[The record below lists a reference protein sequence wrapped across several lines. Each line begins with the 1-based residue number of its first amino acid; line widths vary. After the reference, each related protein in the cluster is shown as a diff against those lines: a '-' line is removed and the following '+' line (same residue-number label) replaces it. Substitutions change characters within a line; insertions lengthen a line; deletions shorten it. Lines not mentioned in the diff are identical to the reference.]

1 MKKNKIKYIS
11 IFLLGIALIGCEK
24 NEKKEEIIRPV
35 MVLNLKAEGNQ
46 NNIDFPGIVVASND
60 TVLGFKVPGNISKL
74 NVLAGDFVKKGDVIA
89 TLDTSDYM
97 INLEANIKKY
107 DAAKASYD
115 NMVQQYKRAVVL
127 HDGQA
132 MSDKN
137 FDIVT
142 AQYKASKAT
151 LSAAEQGVK
160 NAKNKL
166 EDTKLKAPFDGYIG
180 KRILDE
186 GTVVNA
192 GTPVVSIISQGMP
205 RVDINV
211 AGKDIDKVKD
221 GQNYVFKTNDKEYKL
236 KLIKIGKNTDLLKL
250 TYPATFEFISEDANN
265 LVIGTT
271 GSVSMEITDRENKN
285 IEVPLTALF
294 EKNGSCVYLYKDG
307 VVKSQKVKLGELKS
321 GGNITITEGL
331 TKDDIVVIAGVN
343 TISEGEKVK
352 ILEKSSSTNVGGVL

>member
-1 MKKNKIKYIS
+1 MINNKFKYLS
-11 IFLLGIALIGCEK
+11 VLLLGLALVGCGK
-24 NEKKEEIIRPV
+24 SEKKEEIIRPV
-35 MVLNLKAEGNQ
+35 MVLDLKTEGNI
-46 NNIDFPGIVVASND
+46 NNIDFPGIVVANND
-60 TVLGFKVPGNISKL
+60 TILGFKVPGSISKL
-74 NVLAGDFVKKGDVIA
+74 NVLAGDYVKKGDIIA
-89 TLDTSDYM
+89 TLDKSDYM
-97 INLEANIKKY
+97 INLEANVKKY
-107 DAAKASYD
+107 DAAKAAYD

-127 HDGQA
+127 HNGQA

-160 NAKNKL
+160 NAKNRM

-211 AGKDIDKVKD
+211 AGKDIDKVKN
-221 GQNYVFKTNDKEYKL
+221 GQNYTFKTNDKEYQL
-236 KLIKIGKNTDLLKL
+236 KLVKIGKNTDLLKL
-250 TYPATFEFISEDANN
+250 TYPATFEFVSKDAND

-271 GSVSMEITDRENKN
+271 GSVSMELVDKTNN
-285 IEVPLTALF
+285 SIEVPLTALF
-294 EKNGSCVYLYKDG
+294 EKDGSCVYLYKDG

-321 GGNITITEGL
+321 GGNVTITEGL

-343 TISEGEKVK
+343 TVSEGEKVR
-352 ILEKSSSTNVGGVL
+352 ILEKTSSTNVGGVL

>member
-1 MKKNKIKYIS
+1 MINSKYKYIS
-11 IFLLGIALIGCEK
+11 VLLLGFALIGCGK
-24 NEKKEEIIRPV
+24 SEKKEEIIRPV
-35 MVLNLKAEGNQ
+35 MVLDLKKEGNMS
-46 NNIDFPGIVVASND
+46 NIDFPGIVVANND
-60 TVLGFKVPGNISKL
+60 TILGFKVPGSISKL

-89 TLDTSDYM
+89 TLDTNDYM

-107 DAAKASYD
+107 DAAKAAYD
-115 NMVQQYKRAVVL
+115 NMAQQYKRAVVL

-137 FDIVT
+137 FDIIT

-166 EDTKLKAPFDGYIG
+166 EDTKLKAPYDGYIG

-192 GTPVVSIISQGMP
+192 GTPVVSIISQGIP
-205 RVDINV
+205 RVDINI
-211 AGKDIDKVKD
+211 AGKDIDKVQD
-221 GQNYVFKTNDKEYKL
+221 GQNYTFKTDGKEYQL
-236 KLIKIGKNTDLLKL
+236 KLIKIGRNTDLLKL
-250 TYPATFEFISEDANN
+250 TYPATFEFISEDANS

-271 GSVSMEITDRENKN
+271 GSVSMEVINKENN
-285 IEVPLTALF
+285 SIEIPITALF
-294 EKNGSCVYLYKDG
+294 EKDGSCVYLYKDG
-307 VVKSQKVKLGELKS
+307 VVKAQKVKLGELKS

-331 TKDDIVVIAGVN
+331 TKNDIVVIAGVN

-352 ILEKSSSTNVGGVL
+352 ILEKTSSTNVGGVL